1 MAAIAFILALSPNN
15 TSQASPEIWRQFG
28 WDKTDFSKTSVELGE
43 IMMAVQVPLGHTS
56 KDRIPAIDDPKFESA
71 DAISDLSAQSPVVSV
86 ELNGEARA
94 YPLSVL
100 TWHEIVNDTV
110 GGVPVAITYCPLCN
124 TALAF
129 HRELDGRVFD
139 FGTSGMLR
147 NSDLVMYDRQTDSW
161 WQQFTGEAIVGELT
175 GSVLEGVPARLESF
189 ERFTARHPQGQVLV
203 PRYPNQ
209 RRYGKNPYVGYDS
222 ASAPFLYSGDLPE
235 DIEPM
240 ARVVMVAT
248 DQGPQ
253 AVALDF
259 LRNEGE
265 VKLGDVELTWEPGQ
279 NSALDAAV
287 ISEGRDVGNVVAQV
301 KTDSGASDVVYHVT
315 FAFAFHAFHPNG
327 TIKVAR

>member
-1 MAAIAFILALSPNN
+1 M
-15 TSQASPEIWRQFG
+15 
-28 WDKTDFSKTSVELGE
+28 
-43 IMMAVQVPLGHTS
+43 
-56 KDRIPAIDDPKFESA
+56 
-71 DAISDLSAQSPVVSV
+71 
-86 ELNGEARA
+86 
-94 YPLSVL
+94 
-100 TWHEIVNDTV
+100 
-110 GGVPVAITYCPLCN
+110 
-124 TALAF
+124 
-129 HRELDGRVFD
+129 
-139 FGTSGMLR
+139 
-147 NSDLVMYDRQTDSW
+147 
-161 WQQFTGEAIVGELT
+161 
-175 GSVLEGVPARLESF
+175 LEGIPARLESF

-203 PRYPNQ
+203 PRYSNR

-248 DQGPQ
+248 CQGRQ

-287 ISEGRDVGNVVAQV
+287 ISEGRDVGNVAVQV
-301 KTDSGASDVVYHVT
+301 KTDSGASDVVYHLI
-315 FAFAFHAFHPNG
+315 FAFHAFHPNG